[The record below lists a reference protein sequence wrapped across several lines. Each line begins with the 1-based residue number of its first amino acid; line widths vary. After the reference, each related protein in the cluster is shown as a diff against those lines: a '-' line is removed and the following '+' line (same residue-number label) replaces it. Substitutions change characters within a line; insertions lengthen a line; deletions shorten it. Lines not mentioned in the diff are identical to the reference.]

1 VTSSFLCVKL
11 LFAMNN
17 LTFINTINIL
27 SSIKQFLKTDFKY
40 FNNFYKSR
48 REEVRKYFNI
58 PLNDKL
64 WFNGFDYKPIIF
76 INDYRCLEKTEIPIQ
91 RMVWIKGLDE
101 RVHIYLYPSFVIKR
115 CPFPTSTLEYIWE
128 NCIIPKIEPFDRIK
142 DPNNLLDSSLPLEYY
157 TKKIFNLIG
166 SPNYIAQ
173 WNNLYY
179 KTLQS
184 LPYIT
189 DREFLKPNVLPPK
202 YAYHL
207 IQLFV
212 KGINF
217 SISEYEYI
225 SFANYQIPLK

>member
-1 VTSSFLCVKL
+1 MGLIISQLFLL
-11 LFAMNN
+11 M
-17 LTFINTINIL
+17 I
-27 SSIKQFLKTDFKY
+27 TDA
-40 FNNFYKSR
+40 
-48 REEVRKYFNI
+48 
-58 PLNDKL
+58 L
-64 WFNGFDYKPIIF
+64 
-76 INDYRCLEKTEIPIQ
+76 KTEIPIQ

-217 SISEYEYI
+217 SISSMSI
-225 SFANYQIPLK
+225 SRLQTTNTFEIATALFVMPIFKDFPLNQCFFLYFD